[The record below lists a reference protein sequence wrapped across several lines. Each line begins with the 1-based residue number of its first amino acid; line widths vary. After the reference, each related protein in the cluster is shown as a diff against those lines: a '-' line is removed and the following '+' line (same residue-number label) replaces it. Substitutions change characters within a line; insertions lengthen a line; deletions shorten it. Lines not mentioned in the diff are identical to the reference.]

1 MASPGTSAPRI
12 PDTVRGIL
20 WMVLAMLAG
29 TGMEATGKVLVLDY
43 PVVQVVWARLAFHSA
58 CLAPLI
64 GPRLPSL
71 FVTQRL
77 GLHLLRSST
86 QVTAL
91 GLFFAAVVF
100 IPLADAS
107 AIHLV
112 SPLFVVA
119 LASPVL
125 GESVGLR
132 TWIGVVAGFLGALII
147 IRPGMGAMHWA
158 AILPVGSALS
168 AAVLQVTTRKLSQTE
183 GTLTILVYT
192 SLVGLVVYSLAVPFV
207 WVAPDL
213 AGWALMILMGCL
225 GFCSNFAQIKA
236 FQAAPAAVAS
246 PFIYTGLVWA
256 TGYGFVLFGD
266 LPDRWTVLGMMTIAA
281 SGIYILRQERRRS

>member
-1 MASPGTSAPRI
+1 MAPPRTSAPRL
-12 PDTVRGIL
+12 PDNVRGIL

-43 PVVQVVWARLAFHSA
+43 PMIQVVWARLAFHSA

-71 FVTQRL
+71 FVTKRL

-86 QVTAL
+86 QVVSLGFFFTAV
-91 GLFFAAVVF
+91 GF

-107 AIHLV
+107 AIHLL

-119 LASPVL
+119 LAAPWL
-125 GESVGLR
+125 GERAGVR
-132 TWIGVVAGFLGALII
+132 TWIGVIAGFLGALII
-147 IRPGMGAMHWA
+147 IRPGTGTMHWA
-158 AILPVGSALS
+158 ALLPVCSALS
-168 AAVLQVTTRKLSQTE
+168 TSVLHITTRKLSQTE

-192 SLVGLVVYSLAVPFV
+192 SLVGVVVYSLAVPFV
-207 WVAPDL
+207 WVTPDL

-225 GFCSNFAQIKA
+225 GFWANFAQIKA
-236 FQAAPAAVAS
+236 FQWASASTAS

-281 SGIYILRQERRRS
+281 SGIYILRQERRKT